1 MSDQATHDETANAD
15 DSGEGARSSRLY
27 LMVIAPAA
35 VVILI
40 ILVLIA
46 RSLDPAPPK
55 SIRMATGSA
64 GGAYAAAGEAIRARL
79 AEDGIT
85 VELVATSGSVENLGL
100 LLNADTDAG
109 LGADMRVDVAIIQ
122 GGVGLDHSDDEALA
136 ALAALFYEPMFV
148 FTHVSAPVSDLRDL
162 RGRTVAVGP
171 EGSGM
176 RALLSVM
183 LEENG
188 LTAADV
194 TLSPLTG
201 QAAADALSRGA
212 IDAAVFVTSPSRPYL
227 RDLLLDPR
235 VRIVNFDRAEAYA
248 RRHRYLSP
256 VLLPR
261 GVVDLGQDA
270 PRADVDLIAPAA
282 ALVVRA
288 DLHPAIQTLL
298 LQSVSETYR
307 AGDVIAPPDRFPT
320 RDLLS
325 FTLAKE
331 AKRYFDRGGPSFLR
345 RYLPFWAANLVDRLW
360 VLAIPAATLLYP
372 LFKVAPPAYR
382 WQVQRRIIR
391 WYRDLRRLESEG
403 RAATNTDDRTRVRDA
418 LTTLLADVGALK
430 VPLSY
435 NDDVYRLRAHI
446 RLVEQLVAE
455 APMAAGATGATSA
468 TGESAAG

>member
-1 MSDQATHDETANAD
+1 
-15 DSGEGARSSRLY
+15 
-27 LMVIAPAA
+27 
-35 VVILI
+35 
-40 ILVLIA
+40 
-46 RSLDPAPPK
+46 
-55 SIRMATGSA
+55 
-64 GGAYAAAGEAIRARL
+64 
-79 AEDGIT
+79 
-85 VELVATSGSVENLGL
+85 
-100 LLNADTDAG
+100 
-109 LGADMRVDVAIIQ
+109 
-122 GGVGLDHSDDEALA
+122 
-136 ALAALFYEPMFV
+136 
-148 FTHVSAPVSDLRDL
+148 
-162 RGRTVAVGP
+162 
-171 EGSGM
+171 
-176 RALLSVM
+176 
-183 LEENG
+183 
-188 LTAADV
+188 
-194 TLSPLTG
+194 LSPLTG

-227 RDLLLDPR
+227 RDLLLDNR

-261 GVVDLGQDA
+261 GVVDMGQDA

-391 WYRDLRRLESEG
+391 WYRDLRRLEIEG
-403 RAATNTDDRTRVRDA
+403 RAATNTGDRTQVRDA

-455 APMAAGATGATSA
+455 APMAAGAAGATGAVEEA
-468 TGESAAG
+468 VAG